1 MPSLQELSDRWEIN
15 QRMID
20 YATAV
25 DTLQIERLDQV
36 FTPDATIDY
45 RECGVL
51 ARSYP
56 ELRQFFIDDIPNNP
70 RYSHILA
77 NADILLSGDEATS
90 RTYCFEPLEATLAD
104 GTNQVMF
111 LCWFYIDRHVRTP
124 DGWRIADRRVE
135 RGLRYNVP
143 KAVNDFLDSALP
155 AAAG

>member
-36 FTPDATIDY
+36 FTPDAHIDY

-51 ARSYP
+51 ARSYA
-56 ELRQFFIDDIPNNP
+56 ELRQFFLDDIRNNP

-77 NADILLSGDEATS
+77 NADILLAGDEATS
-90 RTYCFEPLEATLAD
+90 RTICFEPLEATLAD

-111 LCWFYIDRHVRTP
+111 LCWFYVDRHVRTP
-124 DGWRIADRRVE
+124 DGWRIADRRVKKGI
-135 RGLRYNVP
+135 RSNVP
-143 KAVNDFLDSALP
+143 PAVADFLDSALP
-155 AAAG
+155 NAAG